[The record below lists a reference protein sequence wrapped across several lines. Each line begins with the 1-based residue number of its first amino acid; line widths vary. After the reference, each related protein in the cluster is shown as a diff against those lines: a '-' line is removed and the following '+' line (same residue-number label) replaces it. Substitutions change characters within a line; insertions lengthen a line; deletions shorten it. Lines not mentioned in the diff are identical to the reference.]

1 MDRRRLLS
9 LTAQGLTAAMTL
21 SLMPG
26 DDLASAAS
34 LGDTPF
40 KLGVASG
47 DPLPNSIVIWTRLA
61 PNPLA
66 VDGLGG
72 MPAGDVP
79 VGWQVATDS
88 LMRNL
93 VAWGTATAPQRLG
106 YSVHVEVNGLQPGR
120 PYYYR
125 FTYRGDE
132 SPIGR
137 SITAPA
143 LGTYLNQ
150 LNFAFAC
157 CQDWASGFYN
167 AHYYMAKENLD
178 FVLHLGDYIY
188 DTPISSWGGRRQ
200 TYVPSV
206 FGSQAKTLAQY
217 RLRYSLY
224 KTDPDLQEVHRRFP
238 FVCVWD
244 DHEVENDYAGPYLQ
258 YGASSLTRRAAAYQA
273 FYENLPLRAMSI
285 PAGPDMRIY
294 RRLTFGDL
302 VTFNVLDTRQYRS
315 GHPCGVGEGPRC
327 ADAYS
332 PSTTILGDTQENWLA
347 DGLSTSGTRWN
358 VVAQQ
363 VLMAQ
368 LDHDLSSR
376 QRFWLDAWD
385 PYVQDRQRLMNLFS
399 QMKASNPVVLSGDWH
414 STFASNLKLDFDNE
428 KSPNV
433 ATEFSAPSMTSGG
446 DDRPYGPYYTPMLPA
461 NPHIKYFEG
470 DKRGYFRV
478 NLSRSTWQSDV
489 RFVTRVESLSASVTT
504 GASFAIQ
511 NGVPGLQMVSPAAV
525 RTTTMSAKP
534 QGIGRRAER

>member
-1 MDRRRLLS
+1 
-9 LTAQGLTAAMTL
+9 
-21 SLMPG
+21 
-26 DDLASAAS
+26 
-34 LGDTPF
+34 
-40 KLGVASG
+40 
-47 DPLPNSIVIWTRLA
+47 
-61 PNPLA
+61 
-66 VDGLGG
+66 
-72 MPAGDVP
+72 
-79 VGWQVATDS
+79 
-88 LMRNL
+88 
-93 VAWGTATAPQRLG
+93 
-106 YSVHVEVNGLQPGR
+106 
-120 PYYYR
+120 
-125 FTYRGDE
+125 
-132 SPIGR
+132 
-137 SITAPA
+137 
-143 LGTYLNQ
+143 
-150 LNFAFAC
+150 
-157 CQDWASGFYN
+157 
-167 AHYYMAKENLD
+167 
-178 FVLHLGDYIY
+178 
-188 DTPISSWGGRRQ
+188 
-200 TYVPSV
+200 
-206 FGSQAKTLAQY
+206 
-217 RLRYSLY
+217 
-224 KTDPDLQEVHRRFP
+224 
-238 FVCVWD
+238 
-244 DHEVENDYAGPYLQ
+244 
-258 YGASSLTRRAAAYQA
+258 
-273 FYENLPLRAMSI
+273 
-285 PAGPDMRIY
+285 MRIY

-347 DGLSTSGTRWN
+347 DGLLTSGTRWN

-399 QMKASNPVVLSGDWH
+399 QVKASNPVVLSGDWH
-414 STFASNLKLDFDNE
+414 STFASNLKLDFDND

-478 NLSRSTWQSDV
+478 NLTRSTWQSDV

-511 NGVPGLQMVSPAAV
+511 NGVPGLQMASPAAV